1 MMKSLSLL
9 ALVAGAVA
17 QKPARFSNL
26 LKATLESAMENQKQ
40 NHNEEEIKIVFFQDW
55 SRWQASAEQA
65 RY

>member
-26 LKATLESAMENQKQ
+26 LNATLESAMESQIKTKPLGGNQNSIFPGLEQ
-40 NHNEEEIKIVFFQDW
+40 M
-55 SRWQASAEQA
+55 ASLC
-65 RY
+65 